1 MAARAA
7 NQVNVAILGASGYT
21 GAELVRILAH
31 HPNVA
36 IRTLTAERHAG
47 QPMAKVFPHLAHVD
61 LPPLVKIGDVKLDDV
76 DAAFLAL
83 PHGLTQDVALGLP
96 KHLKIIDLSADF
108 RLADVATYAKWY
120 GHEHR
125 APEMQKGAV
134 YGLTEFKRDEI
145 KAATLVANPGC
156 YPTSAQLPLVPLL
169 AAKLIDGDS
178 IIIDAKSGVTGA
190 GREAREANLY
200 AEVTEGIHAYGVAN
214 HRHAPE
220 IEQGLSEVAGKAIL
234 VNFTPHL
241 MPMSRGILSTIYVTL
256 ANGATANDLRDTLTR
271 RYAAEPFVKVLP
283 EGSAPAT
290 RHVRGTNYCHI
301 GVFADRLPG
310 RAIVLSAIDN
320 LVKGASGQAVQNFNV
335 VFDLPETTSLEQ
347 EALFP

>member
-1 MAARAA
+1 MAASTA

-21 GAELVRILAH
+21 GAELVRILSH
-31 HPNVA
+31 HPNVK
-36 IRTLTAERHAG
+36 IRALTAERHAG
-47 QPMAKVFPHLAHVD
+47 QPMAKVFPHLAHID
-61 LPPLVKIGDVKLDDV
+61 LPPLTKIQDIKLDGV

-83 PHGLTQDVALGLP
+83 PHGLTQEVALGLP
-96 KHLKIIDLSADF
+96 KHLKVVDLSADF
-108 RLADVATYAKWY
+108 RLTDVATYAKWY

-125 APEMQKGAV
+125 APEMQKDAV
-134 YGLTEFKRDEI
+134 YGITEFKRDAVR
-145 KAATLVANPGC
+145 KATLVANPGC

-169 AAKLIDGDS
+169 AAKAIETDG

-190 GREAREANLY
+190 GREAKEANLF

-220 IEQGLSEVAGKAIL
+220 IEQGLTEAAGQPIL

-241 MPMSRGILSTIYVTL
+241 MPMSRGILSTIYVKL
-256 ANGATANDLRDTLTR
+256 ANGATANDLRATLAKQ
-271 RYAAEPFVKVLP
+271 YAAEPFVKVLP
-283 EGSAPAT
+283 EGAIPAT

-310 RAIVLSAIDN
+310 RAIVLSVIDN

-335 VFDLPETTSLEQ
+335 VFGLPETTSLEQ

>member
-1 MAARAA
+1 
-7 NQVNVAILGASGYT
+7 
-21 GAELVRILAH
+21 
-31 HPNVA
+31 
-36 IRTLTAERHAG
+36 
-47 QPMAKVFPHLAHVD
+47 